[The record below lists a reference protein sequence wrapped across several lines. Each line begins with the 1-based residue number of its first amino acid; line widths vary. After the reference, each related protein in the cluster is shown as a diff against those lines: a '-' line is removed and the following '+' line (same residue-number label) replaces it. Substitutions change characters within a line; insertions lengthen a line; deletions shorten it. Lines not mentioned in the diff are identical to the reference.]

1 MASKLSRRTVLGR
14 TLGIAG
20 AVLAAAC
27 GAPTPSP
34 GSGPTA
40 PAAGATTAPPT
51 SSSGAGAAA
60 TTPPPNPTTVTA
72 ATKPASA
79 AGSPIELHYVTQ
91 LQPETQSWKDAAVV
105 IDSFMQA
112 NPGITVVTE
121 HVAFANLDT
130 KLVTAARAGA
140 PPDVSEVSDSFP
152 QLAKGGYLLQLDQF
166 VNDTKLDLKDYYEGK
181 LQTCYIDNKLVAL
194 PITADCRGLWWNM
207 KILNDAGFSQPPTY
221 WDDLADVAQKVTK
234 NGVSGWGI
242 QGGNQGFMIC
252 EQFSAFFIQNDGKI
266 ISDDQTK
273 AMTDQPEWIT
283 GATFWQD
290 LTTKLKVTQPSAS
303 TDDHNAVFSL
313 FAQGKIA
320 MFPGGPWSRSD
331 IERNNP
337 NLTFG
342 KDFSVSVLPYPK
354 GKHPGTCQGGW
365 LQSVWSGSK
374 VQEATL
380 KFLGHYHTTENIAQS
395 AASAMPT
402 RRSSTKLPPFND
414 PWYAPFWDT
423 MPYARPPMPTMA
435 ATSEIST
442 ALYAL
447 LQSML
452 LGQQTADAAGKAF
465 AQDVNERILPKYAPT
480 ALGTSCGCPE
490 V

>member
-1 MASKLSRRTVLGR
+1 MASRVVSRRRFLYTGGVIG
-14 TLGIAG
+14 
-20 AVLAAAC
+20 AAAVVQAC
-27 GAPTPSP
+27 GGSAPPTNS
-34 GSGPTA
+34 SGAA
-40 PAAGATTAPPT
+40 PAATTTTGAAP
-51 SSSGAGAAA
+51 AA
-60 TTPPPNPTTVTA
+60 TTTTA
-72 ATKPASA
+72 AAAITPRSA

-112 NPGITVVTE
+112 NPGISVVTQ
-121 HVAFANLDT
+121 HVAFADLDT
-130 KLVTAARAGA
+130 KLVTAARAGI
-140 PPDVSEVSDSFP
+140 PPDMSEVSDSFP

-181 LQTCYIDNKLVAL
+181 LQTCYIDNKLWAL

-207 KILNDAGFSQPPTY
+207 KILNDAGVSQPPKF
-221 WDDLADVAQKVTK
+221 WDELANVAQKVTK

-252 EQFSAFFIQNDGKI
+252 EQFSSFFVQNDGQI

-320 MFPGGPWSRSD
+320 MFPGGPWSRGD

-337 NLTFG
+337 NLKFG
-342 KDFSVSVLPYPK
+342 EDFSVSVVPYPK
-354 GKHPGTCQGGW
+354 DKHPGTCQGGW
-365 LQSVWSGSK
+365 LQSVWSGTK
-374 VQEATL
+374 VQDAAL
-380 KFLGHYHTTENIAQS
+380 KLLAHYHTTENIAQA
-395 AASAMPT
+395 AASAMPP
-402 RRSSTKLPPFND
+402 RRSSTKLPPFNAH
-414 PWYAPFWDT
+414 WYAPFWDT
-423 MPYARPPMPTMA
+423 MPYARAPVPTMA
-435 ATSEIST
+435 ARAEIST
-442 ALYAL
+442 SFYAL
-447 LQSML
+447 LQSLL
-452 LGQQTADAAGKAF
+452 LGQQTADAGGKAF
-465 AQDVNERILPKYAPT
+465 AKDVNERILPKYAPT